1 MFNDIN
7 LSNAL
12 ALIDKPVW
20 SSQRFAAVIRT
31 TAPIPVPQQECDL
44 SRHYHNVQVWRGY
57 SHSKGDTG
65 CPKCTVTVDIA
76 TKDDTGTEIYFDLP
90 NELLN
95 VTVFESKEDA
105 EKELAYLNSNKNT
118 MTYSEQRQRED
129 KTTQRCSESHDSE
142 RKSLFSLA
150 YLCEPNT
157 IRTVR

>member
-20 SSQRFAAVIRT
+20 VITEVRGHNKNNRT
-31 TAPIPVPQQECDL
+31 YSK
-44 SRHYHNVQVWRGY
+44 SRSKNTIYPATITNVQVWRGY
-57 SHSKGDTG
+57 SHSKGDAG
-65 CPKCTVTVDIA
+65 CPKCTVTVDIV
-76 TKDDTGTEIYFDLP
+76 TKDDTGTEFCFELP

-105 EKELAYLNSNKNT
+105 EKELAYLNANKNT

-129 KTTQRCSESHDSE
+129 KNNAKVFGEYKFE
-142 RKSLFSLA
+142 EEK
-150 YLCEPNT
+150 
-157 IRTVR
+157 

>member
-12 ALIDKPVW
+12 ALIGKPVW
-20 SSQRFAAVIRT
+20 VITEVRGRNKNNRT
-31 TAPIPVPQQECDL
+31 YSK
-44 SRHYHNVQVWRGY
+44 SRSKNVIYPATITNVQVWRGY

-76 TKDDTGTEIYFDLP
+76 TKDDTGAEIYFDLP

-129 KTTQRCSESHDSE
+129 KNNA
-142 RKSLFSLA
+142 KVFGIA
-150 YLCEPNT
+150 
-157 IRTVR
+157 